1 MKKIL
6 KITGITIVSVV
17 LLLYVTLVFIIPN
30 VINLD
35 KYKTDIQKLAK
46 EQTTLDINY
55 DNAKITVTPL
65 LSAGIKADNIHV
77 NLPDNSEL
85 LKADSFIGRV
95 SLPHL
100 IFLTVKVTKAELENI
115 VLNIEIADGK
125 EYKLEKIISDIIKKQ
140 NELAK
145 KQSPQNTD
153 FDMSV
158 LKIDIPEIKLVNY
171 SALINDLKVNNY
183 LKLRGDELLIGYK
196 NGKTASL
203 KTIAELY
210 VNENKNIT
218 ANIDIDT
225 ALPKIEASETNQEN
239 ISDFAEKKN
248 LTEQKEI
255 PFINPV
261 AIYKAYDLK
270 TNINTKLRIREKDN
284 KYISNGYLKI
294 DDLTI
299 MLAGLQLPSS
309 NIHINT
315 SGTKAEFD
323 SEIYTA
329 PNEKLSLNGLIN
341 YGKHPEA
348 DIKIVS
354 DEIQTQNIINLVHA
368 ALNSVNIK
376 NELNIVQG
384 SGYLKADANINTD
397 FNKLKSNGQVLINN
411 CELIN
416 SKDKSRIAKINS
428 TISLDNNIVKFMN
441 TTVEVLETIFKVDGT
456 INEKSYADISVIA
469 EKLPVLKLFTMFA
482 PQEIKN
488 NYKVNSGVVN
498 ISADV
503 KGQLTNPSGS
513 LNVSMNNLSMTD
525 IVNQISYINNL
536 LDTQFTSD
544 FKTFKGTLKNHDFKL
559 VMNGA
564 NIQCPLLEA
573 AIGDKDIT
581 INPAKLVINNST
593 NVNFEGGVK
602 NYIKNPVFDF
612 LLNGAIRTQ
621 DIKQLL
627 GQDIGVYLNNKGTL
641 PIEAKITGDGKQQTI
656 TASVNADA
664 NNYIT
669 PLNIT
674 SAVSKP
680 SVIKTAVDLKGDK
693 LTIRDTGFY
702 VKEGAKETEIVGI
715 EGNITKL
722 NTANPSI
729 NMIKV
734 KIPNDI
740 NASICVF
747 PNSKVSAKGNMY
759 ITGDLNSPKIRGNV
773 DIWNLSIPEIM
784 VKMEKAVANIE
795 GNDLDINVN
804 KLTANGSDYSLVI
817 NADLSPSKYFTIKT
831 LNLISN
837 LTDADKIMKVTEA
850 LDKALPKPNSAS
862 YNVSSASVQ
871 NDIPVVIKDGT
882 IDIKSIK
889 SGNII
894 LTETTGKIS
903 LSKNILYLNNLI
915 TTAFAGKVRGD
926 ISMNMMTS
934 DIKTILK
941 GTGVNVEKALL
952 DAASMK
958 DTLTGTMDFDADIS
972 LKGSTYEEQMNSLK
986 GKVDFTIKNGT
997 LGPFGRIE
1005 NLIFADNIRQ
1015 NAFFKTAIGAI
1026 VNQITTFDTTH
1037 YSVLNGNLTFNNG
1050 VAQINP
1056 ITSTGDVMS
1065 TYIFGSYNLLKN
1077 TMDITLRGRLGS
1089 QVSESLGTLS
1099 LINPINL
1106 SKKAVAINPLLG
1118 NVLMLF
1124 NQQISEAEL
1133 NQIPKLGKEY
1143 TDTNTTKFQAVL
1155 KGDALKPASLVKSF
1169 KWLALKSEIENAQK
1183 AMGDANLGITSL
1195 DKEELKNTAKQKVK
1209 ESIDSSLTEEQKK
1222 QIKQGKEAVDTVK
1235 NIIQNKEQV
1244 KNNIKEQAQQ
1254 AKKNFL
1260 NQLKEQ
1266 VEKQ

>member
-1 MKKIL
+1 MKKFL
-6 KITGITIVSVV
+6 KITGITIVGLV
-17 LLLYVTLVFIIPN
+17 LLLYISLVFIVPN
-30 VINLD
+30 VINLN
-35 KYKTDIQKLAK
+35 KYKSDLQKLVT
-46 EQTTLDINY
+46 EQTNLNLDY
-55 DNAKITVTPL
+55 GNAKITVTPL

-77 NLPDNSEL
+77 NLPDKSEL
-85 LKADSFIGRV
+85 LKADSFTGRI

-115 VLNIEIADGK
+115 TLNIEIADGK
-125 EYKLEKIISDIIKKQ
+125 EYKLEKIIADIIKKQ
-140 NELAK
+140 EELAK

-153 FDMSV
+153 FDMSL

-171 SALINDLKVNNY
+171 SAIINDLKVKNY
-183 LKLRGDELLIGYK
+183 LKLRGDELLLGYK
-196 NGKTASL
+196 NGKTASI
-203 KTIAELY
+203 KTIAELF

-225 ALPKIEASETNQEN
+225 VLPKIEADEEKTQNVPVST
-239 ISDFAEKKN
+239 AEK
-248 LTEQKEI
+248 TEQKEI

-284 KYISNGYLKI
+284 KYISNGYFKI
-294 DDLTI
+294 DDLT
-299 MLAGLQLPSS
+299 LLLSGLQLPAS
-309 NIHINT
+309 NLHINT

-323 SEIYTA
+323 SQIFTSKD
-329 PNEKLSLNGLIN
+329 EKISLNGLIN
-341 YGKHPEA
+341 YGKHPQA
-348 DIKIVS
+348 DVKINS

-368 ALNSVNIK
+368 ALNSVNVK
-376 NELNIVQG
+376 NELNLIKG
-384 SGYLKADANINTD
+384 NGFIKADANLKTD
-397 FNKLKSNGQVLINN
+397 FNTLKSDGNITVNN

-416 SKDKSRIAKINS
+416 VKDKSPLAKINS
-428 TISLDNNIVKFMN
+428 VITFDNNIIEFKN
-441 TTVEVLETIFKVDGT
+441 TTIEVLETLFKVAGT

-469 EKLPVLKLFTMFA
+469 EKIPVIKLFSMFVPA
-482 PQEIKN
+482 EIKN
-488 NYKVNSGVVN
+488 GY
-498 ISADV
+498 SADSGTV
-503 KGQLTNPSGS
+503 NVNADIKGQLMNPSGNLKIS
-513 LNVSMNNLSMTD
+513 LNNLSLTD
-525 IVNQISYINNL
+525 NINKIKYINNL
-536 LDTQFTSD
+536 FAAEIISD
-544 FKTFKGTLKNHDFKL
+544 FKTFKGNLKNNDFKA

-564 NIQCPLLEA
+564 SIQCPLLEA
-573 AIGDKDIT
+573 SMGDKDII

-593 NVNFEGGVK
+593 DINFKGGVK
-602 NYIKNPVFDF
+602 NYLKNPIFDF

-627 GQDIGVYLNNKGTL
+627 GQDIAVYLKNQGTL

-656 TASVNADA
+656 TASINADA

-680 SVIKTAVDLKGDK
+680 SVVKTAVDLKGDK

-702 VKEGAKETEIVGI
+702 IKDGAKETEIVGI

-722 NTANPSI
+722 NTTNPSI

-804 KLTANGSDYSLVI
+804 KLTANGSDYSLVV
-817 NADLSPSKYFTIKT
+817 NADLTPSKYFTIKT

-837 LTDADKIMKVTEA
+837 LTDADKVMKVTEA
-850 LDKALPKPNSAS
+850 LDKALPKPN
-862 YNVSSASVQ
+862 VSSNNLNSTSVQ
-871 NDIPVVIKDGT
+871 SDIPVIIKDGT

-915 TTAFAGKVRGD
+915 TTAFSGKVRGD

-934 DIKTILK
+934 DIKTALK
-941 GTGVNVEKALL
+941 ATGVNVEKALL

-958 DTLTGTMDFDADIS
+958 DTLTGTMDFDADLS
-972 LKGSTYEEQMNSLK
+972 LKGSTYEEQMKSLK
-986 GKVDFTIKNGT
+986 GKVKFSIKNGT
-997 LGPFGRIE
+997 LGPFGKIE

-1026 VNQITTFDTTH
+1026 INQITTFDTTH
-1037 YSVLNGNLTFNNG
+1037 YSLLNGDLSFNNG
-1050 VAQINP
+1050 VADINP
-1056 ITSTGDVMS
+1056 ITTTGDVMS

-1077 TMDITLRGRLGS
+1077 TMDITLRGCLGS

-1106 SKKAVAINPLLG
+1106 SKKVTNINPLLG
-1118 NVLMLF
+1118 NVFMLF
-1124 NQQISEAEL
+1124 TQQISEAEL
-1133 NQIPKLGKEY
+1133 KQIPKLGKEY
-1143 TDTNTTKFQAVL
+1143 SDTNTTKFQAVL
-1155 KGDALKPASLVKSF
+1155 KGDALKPNSLVKSF
-1169 KWLALKSEIENAQK
+1169 KWLALKSEIEKAQS
-1183 AMGDANLGITSL
+1183 ALGEANLGITSL
-1195 DKEELKNTAKQKVK
+1195 DKEELKNTAKQKIT
-1209 ESIDSSLTEEQKK
+1209 ESIDSSLTDEQKK
-1222 QIKQGKEAVDTVK
+1222 QIKQGKETVDAVK

-1244 KNNIKEQAQQ
+1244 KNTLKEQAQQ

-1266 VEKQ
+1266 VENQ